1 MSERDESAAVANEI
15 RSALGLGDGLVRFS
29 TGSVPVFAVGGEH
42 VVKLFPESGR
52 SYFECEVAALGRVEG
67 ALSVP
72 TPRVVSTGER
82 RGWWYVA
89 MTRLPGIVLSEAWPD
104 IGAHD
109 RRRLM
114 QETGAAV
121 AELHAL
127 STEAL
132 APLAVD
138 WPAFVD
144 AQRASCRER
153 QVSTGLDP
161 FWVDGIDEF
170 LARWTP
176 RDDGRRALLH
186 TEIMREHL
194 LVEPADGGWRLSG
207 LFDFE
212 PAMVGAP
219 EYEFSSIAIF
229 VASAEPGLLGALL
242 DAYGAEVDD
251 ELPLRIMAYS
261 LLHRYSSLRWYVD
274 RLGVPENA
282 RDLDALARA
291 WFTP

>member
-1 MSERDESAAVANEI
+1 MSERDESAAVASEV
-15 RSALGLGDGLVRFS
+15 RDALGLRDELVRFS
-29 TGSVPVFAVGGEH
+29 TGSVPVFAAGGER
-42 VVKLFPESGR
+42 VIKLFPARGR
-52 SYFECEVAALGRVEG
+52 SYFECEVAALARVDG
-67 ALSVP
+67 KLSVP
-72 TPRVVSTGER
+72 TPRVVDSGER
-82 RGWWYVA
+82 RGWWYVV
-89 MTRLPGIVLSEAWPD
+89 MTRLGGTLLSEVWGEVDAR
-104 IGAHD
+104 D

-114 QETGAAV
+114 RETGAAV

-127 STEAL
+127 STDDL

-138 WPAFVD
+138 WPAFVE

-153 QVSTGLDP
+153 QISTGLDP
-161 FWVDGIDEF
+161 SWADGVDAF

-176 RDDGRRALLH
+176 RDDGRRVLLH

-194 LVEPADGGWRLSG
+194 MVEPAERGWRISG

-219 EYEFSSIAIF
+219 EYELSSIAIF
-229 VASAEPGLLGALL
+229 VASAEPGLLGTLL

-261 LLHRYSSLRWYVD
+261 LLHRYSNLRWYMK
-274 RLGVPENA
+274 RLGVPDGA
-282 RDLDALARA
+282 RDLEALALA
-291 WFTP
+291 WFAP